1 MRLRFTRQ
9 APATSP
15 LCSHNRFYKWSIV
28 WRILSLTINE
38 YNRSV
43 DIIHLLKK
51 PMIRG
56 LVDFKNVSGDQ
67 VEQYCKN
74 CANLKHLQLFF
85 CATDSLFLR
94 IFNTFNYSELM
105 CVFILFFFRKGVSC
119 FQGNCN
125 MFLILIFYFNKSN
138 YNKLMCTCHKR
149 KLINFLNVSIWS
161 ISPHKWVFVLM
172 KSMGSSINCHGVYVH
187 FYPLF
192 ATQNQH

>member
-1 MRLRFTRQ
+1 
-9 APATSP
+9 
-15 LCSHNRFYKWSIV
+15 
-28 WRILSLTINE
+28 
-38 YNRSV
+38 
-43 DIIHLLKK
+43 
-51 PMIRG
+51 MIRG

-172 KSMGSSINCHGVYVH
+172 KSMGSSINYISIRFSRHRTNINEKVRKFTCEPNDRKLNISYKG
-187 FYPLF
+187 
-192 ATQNQH
+192 NQINNGKQIK